1 MGAKTWPLD
10 FLQPEFCCLTKAE
23 YWSDLTGF
31 IIELNQETSDNR
43 VKNVNYSDQPQSG
56 EYKTDKSIKREV
68 CRVLILESKKKAKK
82 YPYSFF

>member
-23 YWSDLTGF
+23 YWLDLTGF

-56 EYKTDKSIKREV
+56 EYKADKSIKEGG
-68 CRVLILESKKKAKK
+68 LQGANFGI
-82 YPYSFF
+82 